1 LANHR
6 SAIKRHRQSIKA
18 RMRNR
23 AMKTKVKHAV
33 KAVRAAVEQKDMEK
47 ASEALRSAT
56 SVLDKAATKK
66 IIHKRNASRHISRLA
81 DTVNSLNS

>member
-6 SAIKRHRQSIKA
+6 SAIKRHQQSVKA
-18 RMRNR
+18 RMRNK
-23 AMKTKVKHAV
+23 AMKTRVKNAL
-33 KAVRAAVEQKDMEK
+33 KAVRSAVELKDKDK

-66 IIHKRNASRHISRLA
+66 VIHKRNASRHISRLA
-81 DTVNSLNS
+81 DNVNSLN